1 MSMFSFVGW
10 QLFAD
15 LTLQSYN
22 ENCEIEREKSN
33 PLLFNLS

>member
-1 MSMFSFVGW
+1 MFSFVGW

-22 ENCEIEREKSN
+22 ENSRVEMQKSN
-33 PLLFNLS
+33 GLLFNLS